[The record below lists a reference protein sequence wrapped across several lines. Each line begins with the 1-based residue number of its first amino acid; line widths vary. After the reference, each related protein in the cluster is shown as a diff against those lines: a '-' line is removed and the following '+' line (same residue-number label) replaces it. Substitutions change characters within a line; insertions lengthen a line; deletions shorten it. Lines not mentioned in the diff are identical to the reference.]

1 MSQSIEEF
9 NRKYHISLNPQ
20 QQAAQAKIDGSFL
33 ILAVPGSGKTTVLV
47 DRLGYMVLAGG
58 VDSASVLTVTYT
70 RAAAGEM
77 QKRFADKFDDGAL
90 HYSESINFCTINS
103 FAHQVLRFYGEQIG
117 KKQFDIVSDE
127 DVHSIIRDIFL
138 RNEKTYPTESD
149 FKDIT
154 TAIAYA
160 KNMMLTADDIEAR
173 RTVYRTFP
181 EMYAEYNEALRS
193 RKLMDFDDQLVYA
206 YKLLAGNGA
215 LLNYYKEKYKYVCV
229 DEAQDTSLIQHRLI
243 RLLVGE
249 TGNLFMVG
257 DEDQSIYG
265 FRAACPEELYGFK
278 KTYPKAEILI
288 IETNYRS
295 GSAIVSLAD
304 GFIKK
309 SKKRHPKS
317 MNPDREE
324 SGDIMELSF
333 QSRRAV
339 AEMVCDIASREP
351 EDTAVLY
358 RNNESALP
366 IVNLLDRKGIPYRI
380 KGNDTTFFSN
390 PVIRDINAILRLA
403 LNGRDVEAFL
413 QIYYKVG
420 AYVTKQEAQAAAAAY
435 FTDNDF
441 FAHMALSAK
450 AKGGKIK
457 RLWFVSYR
465 LRKMAK
471 GDAAAAIRIIREEL
485 NYDKYM
491 SEKKLDA
498 KKADMYEILASQCG
512 SITDFLGRM
521 NELEKLI
528 AEGRKADEGIILST
542 IHLSKGLEYDTVYLL
557 DALQDI
563 FPTRSNDYEEE
574 RRLFYVAVTRAKNH
588 LRFLSVQSEEDSP
601 SEFVKE
607 ALTLAPVTR
616 LKMRG

>member
-1 MSQSIEEF
+1 
-9 NRKYHISLNPQ
+9 
-20 QQAAQAKIDGSFL
+20 
-33 ILAVPGSGKTTVLV
+33 
-47 DRLGYMVLAGG
+47 
-58 VDSASVLTVTYT
+58 
-70 RAAAGEM
+70 
-77 QKRFADKFDDGAL
+77 
-90 HYSESINFCTINS
+90 
-103 FAHQVLRFYGEQIG
+103 
-117 KKQFDIVSDE
+117 
-127 DVHSIIRDIFL
+127 
-138 RNEKTYPTESD
+138 
-149 FKDIT
+149 
-154 TAIAYA
+154 
-160 KNMMLTADDIEAR
+160 
-173 RTVYRTFP
+173 
-181 EMYAEYNEALRS
+181 
-193 RKLMDFDDQLVYA
+193 
-206 YKLLAGNGA
+206 
-215 LLNYYKEKYKYVCV
+215 
-229 DEAQDTSLIQHRLI
+229 
-243 RLLVGE
+243 
-249 TGNLFMVG
+249 
-257 DEDQSIYG
+257 
-265 FRAACPEELYGFK
+265 
-278 KTYPKAEILI
+278 
-288 IETNYRS
+288 
-295 GSAIVSLAD
+295 
-304 GFIKK
+304 
-309 SKKRHPKS
+309 

-339 AEMVCDIASREP
+339 AEMVCDVASREP
-351 EDTAVLY
+351 ADTAVLY

-366 IVNLLDRKGIPYRI
+366 IVNLLDRRGIPYRI

-403 LNGRDVEAFL
+403 LNGRDAAAFL

-441 FAHMALSAK
+441 FAHMALNAK

-471 GDAAAAIRIIREEL
+471 GDAAAAIRIIRDEL

-491 SEKKLDA
+491 AEKKLDA

-521 NELEKLI
+521 NELEALI
-528 AEGRKADEGIILST
+528 RDGRKSDEGIILST

-563 FPTRSNDYEEE
+563 FPSRSADYEEE
-574 RRLFYVAVTRAKNH
+574 RRLFYVAITRAKNH

-601 SEFVKE
+601 SEFVRE